1 MTERAEFTGPVLPR
15 IGKTTERPPGEMP
28 TSAPTS
34 GPVVDTLGRIAD
46 DLRVSVTD
54 RCNFRCTYC
63 MPAEGLP
70 WLPRGEVLTF
80 EEITRLAGLFVR
92 LGIQEIKLTGG
103 EPTVRRDLPELVR
116 MLREALPA
124 LAISMTTNGFL
135 LDRLAKPLADA
146 GLDRVTVS
154 CDSLMRHRFAEM
166 TRRDALDK
174 VMAGLRAAD
183 EAGLTPIKLNC
194 VVIAGTNEDEV
205 VDFARFAR
213 ETGYEVR
220 FIEYMPLD
228 AEQRWERAKVVPSAA
243 ILEAI
248 EKVFPLIAEGT
259 GGGEPATSFRFADGA
274 PGAVGVIASVTEP
287 FCETCNRLR
296 LTADGQLRACLFA
309 MYETDLRHPLRAG
322 ASDEELERL
331 IRENVWAK
339 WEGHKI
345 NHPDF
350 ERPDRSMSMIGG

>member
-1 MTERAEFTGPVLPR
+1 VAIQPTDGP
-15 IGKTTERPPGEMP
+15 
-28 TSAPTS
+28 APVQ
-34 GPVVDTLGRIAD
+34 GPLVDTYSRIAD

-54 RCNFRCTYC
+54 KCNFRCTYC

-70 WLPRGEVLTF
+70 WLPKDQVLTF
-80 EEITRLAGLFVR
+80 EEITRLVGVFEGLGVK
-92 LGIQEIKLTGG
+92 EVKLTGG
-103 EPTVRRDLPELVR
+103 EPTVRRELPTLVR
-116 MLREALPA
+116 MIREATPT

-135 LDRLAKPLADA
+135 LDRLAAPLAEA

-154 CDSLMRHRFAEM
+154 CDSLMRHRFEEM
-166 TRRDALDK
+166 TRRDALDQ
-174 VMAGLRAAD
+174 VFAGLRAAE

-205 VDFARFAR
+205 VDFATYAR

-228 AEQRWERAKVVPSAA
+228 AEQHWERAKVVPSAE

-248 EKVFPLIAEGT
+248 ERVYPLIAEGD
-259 GGGEPATSFRFADGA
+259 GAEPATSFRFADGA
-274 PGAVGVIASVTEP
+274 RGAVGVIASVTEP
-287 FCETCNRLR
+287 FCDTCNRLR
-296 LTADGQLRACLFA
+296 ITADGQLRACLFA
-309 MYETDLRHPLRAG
+309 MQEADLKTPLREG
-322 ASDEELERL
+322 ATDHDLETI
-331 IRENVWAK
+331 IRAAVWAK

-350 ERPDRSMSMIGG
+350 QRPDRSMSMIGG